1 MTANPL
7 ASSCART
14 RSVIGRRSYRAGPE
28 PVRRGTFWATNTGLG
43 LIVVVRG
50 GHHIEAVVRL
60 GQVIGA
66 EEMPPFQQTYT
77 PFAAETRP
85 TFRGTPDKSP
95 QR

>member
-1 MTANPL
+1 LTGRILYIMRN
-7 ASSCART
+7 
-14 RSVIGRRSYRAGPE
+14 SVQGGAGP
-28 PVRRGTFWATNTGLG
+28 GALG
-43 LIVVVRG
+43 L
-50 GHHIEAVVRL
+50 AMD
-60 GQVIGA
+60 QVIAA